1 VSDGLALKH
10 HGRTKIIATVGPASR
25 APEKLTALILA
36 GANVFRLNMAHGE
49 LAYHAE
55 TLAAIRTVSKEL
67 KRPVGVLVDLAGP
80 KIRLGELPGGQIDC
94 RLGDAYVFIRG
105 EQPATPEELVTTY
118 PLLVDEVAPGNT
130 IMLADGA
137 VSMLVEEKT
146 KDRVRCRVVQ
156 PGLVRSRQGLNLPGA
171 KLSAPAMDDD
181 DRDHARWA
189 AENGIDFIGLSFV
202 RQASDVR
209 ELKNLLSQRGSPA
222 QVIAKIEKPEALA
235 ALEEIVA
242 AADGV
247 MVARGDL
254 GVEIDVA
261 RMPIVQ
267 KQIIAACQR
276 HQKPVIIATQ
286 MLESMQTN
294 RRPTRAE
301 VTDIANAIIDG
312 GDACMLS
319 GETAI
324 GQYPCEAVEMMNQVA
339 LATEELYRDR
349 PPLPPAGAVTGLH
362 PITRAV
368 VHGAGQIAFEIKA
381 ALIVVAS
388 HSGATG
394 LALSKQRN
402 YAPIVGVSD
411 SAECLRQM
419 SLLWGILPLP
429 DAPTA
434 NSNDLLDFVVG
445 WGLRSGRLHS
455 GDHVVLVAGVGL
467 GSGAHNMVRVHR
479 VA

>member
-1 VSDGLALKH
+1 
-10 HGRTKIIATVGPASR
+10 
-25 APEKLTALILA
+25 
-36 GANVFRLNMAHGE
+36 M
-49 LAYHAE
+49 
-55 TLAAIRTVSKEL
+55 
-67 KRPVGVLVDLAGP
+67 
-80 KIRLGELPGGQIDC
+80 
-94 RLGDAYVFIRG
+94 
-105 EQPATPEELVTTY
+105 TTY
-118 PLLVDEVAPGNT
+118 PLLVDEVAVGNT

-146 KDRVRCRVVQ
+146 DDHVRCRVVQ

-181 DRDHARWA
+181 DREHARWA

-202 RQASDVR
+202 RQAADVR
-209 ELKNLLSQRGSPA
+209 ELKNLLAQRGSPA

-235 ALEEIVA
+235 VLEEIVT

-261 RMPIVQ
+261 RMPMVQ
-267 KQIIAACQR
+267 KQIIATCQR

-286 MLESMQTN
+286 MLESMQSS

-349 PPLPPAGAVTGLH
+349 APLPPTAFSVAGLH

-381 ALIVVAS
+381 SLIIVAS

-402 YAPIVGVSD
+402 YPPIVGVSD
-411 SAECLRQM
+411 SQECLRQM
-419 SLLWGILPLP
+419 SLLWGIIPLGRRADGQQRRP
-429 DAPTA
+429 VGIRRQLGPAQRHAPFRRPRRAGGRRRPRLRRPQHGPRPSRVVSAARLTQPR
-434 NSNDLLDFVVG
+434 NDLAE
-445 WGLRSGRLHS
+445 SGIMCKH
-455 GDHVVLVAGVGL
+455 
-467 GSGAHNMVRVHR
+467 
-479 VA
+479 